1 VGYHGLAAVGQVL
14 TKVGGRVGSEP
25 FGGYTVHS
33 ASLTFD
39 RGALRLGMYAQ
50 NLTNKYALTGLRTQ
64 PQYLQTVADENGD
77 PVTVRA
83 YSHSVLRPREI
94 GFKISYDVDM

>member
-1 VGYHGLAAVGQVL
+1 M
-14 TKVGGRVGSEP
+14 
-25 FGGYTVHS
+25 HS

-39 RGALRLGMYAQ
+39 RGPLRVGVYAQ
-50 NLTNKYALTGLRTQ
+50 NLTNKYALTGVRTQ
-64 PQYLQTVADENGD
+64 PQFVQTVADENGE

-94 GFKISYDVDM
+94 GFKIGYDFDM